1 MDNIHK
7 GHRQRLRDVANK
19 MGINNLPEH
28 QVLELLLS
36 YIIPQKDTNPLAH
49 KLISKF
55 GSLAGVF
62 EADRATLE
70 KVEGIGSVASSFIS
84 TLSQI
89 PQIYKTSKIKD
100 KQVISCP
107 SQAIK
112 YFAQAISIDNVEK
125 FYMACLNSRCEVVS
139 TSSFTNGNNNKIIVD
154 IKELVQIVLNT
165 QATGIIICHTHPEG
179 EAKPS
184 KEDIIYTK
192 RLFITMQS
200 MNIKLLD
207 HIILNEKETFS
218 FLNEGLL
225 DEYVKNA
232 DSVLNN
238 ELRAFRTVYKKD

>member
-36 YIIPQKDTNPLAH
+36 YIILQKDTNPLAH

-112 YFAQAISIDNVEK
+112 YFSQRVGITKGQK
-125 FYMACLNSRCEVVS
+125 FWLNIIHV
-139 TSSFTNGNNNKIIVD
+139 KI
-154 IKELVQIVLNT
+154 
-165 QATGIIICHTHPEG
+165 
-179 EAKPS
+179 
-184 KEDIIYTK
+184 
-192 RLFITMQS
+192 
-200 MNIKLLD
+200 
-207 HIILNEKETFS
+207 
-218 FLNEGLL
+218 
-225 DEYVKNA
+225 YVK
-232 DSVLNN
+232 SRKTEQVHL
-238 ELRAFRTVYKKD
+238 T